1 MNGAF
6 SLLVCFMSVISHGD
20 VFFMQEL
27 ALGLQDAK
35 PCSSGEARQFD
46 FWLGEW
52 EVTANNKIAGKSKIS
67 LAAGGCALL
76 EEYES
81 TGGYSGKSLNFYKT
95 DLRKWQQVWVGSDG
109 GVLILIGE
117 YQDGKMTLSGES
129 QSDGKKIM
137 ERITWHN
144 NAAEHTVRQVW
155 ERSQDEGKTWKTVF
169 DGLYT
174 KKKS

>member
-6 SLLVCFMSVISHGD
+6 SLLACFMSFISYSD
-20 VFFMQEL
+20 LLFMQQL
-27 ALGLQDAK
+27 ALNGGASQ
-35 PCSSGEARQFD
+35 PCEFAEARQFD

-52 EVTANNKIAGKSKIS
+52 EVTANNKLAGKSKIS

-109 GVLILIGE
+109 GVLILTGE
-117 YQDGKMTLSGES
+117 YQGHKMILSGAS
-129 QSDGKKIM
+129 QNEGKQVWD
-137 ERITWHN
+137 RITWHN
-144 NAAEHTVRQVW
+144 NAAEQTVRQVW
-155 ERSQDEGKTWKTVF
+155 ERSQDGGNSWKTVF